1 MARSSDRT
9 QERRWHIA
17 GSLLASTVGLIMFAL
32 VDPNPVPSIIAI
44 TIVTCGTLSYGGL
57 FWSLPT
63 TLLRGSAAVAGI
75 AMINSISNLGG
86 QIGPEVIGRL
96 RSSSYDPDAAFYVLA
111 CFTFVSALLVLL
123 ATRRRINAR

>member
-1 MARSSDRT
+1 MPGEISGPLGVT
-9 QERRWHIA
+9 IP
-17 GSLLASTVGLIMFAL
+17 I
-32 VDPNPVPSIIAI
+32 PNPFPYKH
-44 TIVTCGTLSYGGL
+44 TRLRFNDTLIHSPAL
-57 FWSLPT
+57 
-63 TLLRGSAAVAGI
+63 
-75 AMINSISNLGG
+75 MINSISNLGG